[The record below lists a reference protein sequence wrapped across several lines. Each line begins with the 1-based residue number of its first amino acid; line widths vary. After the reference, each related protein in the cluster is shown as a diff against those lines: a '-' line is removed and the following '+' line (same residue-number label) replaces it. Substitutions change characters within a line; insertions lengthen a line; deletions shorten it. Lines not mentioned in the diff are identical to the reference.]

1 MKTLKYI
8 VMAMALLGLASCV
21 KDVDFD
27 GEQTESM
34 LVVNGL
40 QQVGKPA
47 NLCIEKS
54 LFFMDAQYDC
64 RVKDLE
70 VDLYVNGVFK
80 ESLQVRDSLVTNVYY
95 DWNWDWNWDDEVE
108 PIEQEYLAYA
118 FNYCEGQYVL
128 CAGDRLYFEVRS
140 SEFATATAEVTMPH
154 IPNVVSFDT
163 VSIDYEGNLAQF
175 ALVIDDPL
183 GPDYYN
189 LYPSETMNGF
199 VSSDLGF
206 SDYTDI
212 GVDDFMGESTEYYG
226 FGMVNILRDT
236 YFDGTTHTVLLQKWY
251 WEDWE
256 GAPFILEV
264 SRVDEHLCRYKSSYD
279 AYQQSDPESMLGMF
293 AEPVQVYSN
302 VTNAMGV
309 VCAQSEPV
317 VFVIDLTN
325 E

>member
-1 MKTLKYI
+1 M
-8 VMAMALLGLASCV
+8 VMAVALLGLASCV

-47 NLCIEKS
+47 SLCIEKS

-64 RVKDLE
+64 RVKNLE

-80 ESLQVRDSLVTNVYY
+80 ESLQVRDSLVSDVYY
-95 DWNWDWNWDDEVE
+95 DWNWDWNMNWDEIE

-128 CAGDRLYFEVRS
+128 CAGDRLHFEVRS
-140 SEFATATAEVTMPH
+140 SEFETATAEVTMPDM
-154 IPNVVSFDT
+154 PNVVSFDT
-163 VSIDYEGNLAQF
+163 VNVDYESGTIQF

-189 LYPSETMNGF
+189 LYPREGMDGF
-199 VSSDLGF
+199 MSSDPAF

-226 FGMVNILRDT
+226 YGLINIIRDR
-236 YFDGTTHTVLLQKWY
+236 YFDGTTYTVSLQKWA
-251 WEDWE
+251 WSEWSDE
-256 GAPFILEV
+256 PFILEV
-264 SRVDEHLCRYKSSYD
+264 SRVDEHLCRYKSSYE
-279 AYQQSDPESMLGMF
+279 AYQASDPESMLGMF
-293 AEPVQVYSN
+293 SEPVQVYSN
-302 VTNAMGV
+302 VENAMGV
-309 VCAQSEPV
+309 VCTQSQPV
-317 VFVIDLTN
+317 VFTIDLTN

>member
-1 MKTLKYI
+1 MRALKYI
-8 VMAMALLGLASCV
+8 MMAVALLGLASCV
-21 KDVDFD
+21 KDVEFD
-27 GEQTESM
+27 GEQTESL

-70 VDLYVNGVFK
+70 VDLYVNGAFK
-80 ESLQVRDSLVTNVYY
+80 ESLQVRDSLVTDVYY
-95 DWNWDWNWDDEVE
+95 
-108 PIEQEYLAYA
+108 EYLAYA

-140 SEFATATAEVTMPH
+140 SEFATATAEVIMPDT
-154 IPNVVSFDT
+154 PNVISFDT
-163 VSIDYEGNLAQF
+163 VSIDYEGSLAQF

-189 LYPSETMNGF
+189 LYPSEAMNGF
-199 VSSDLGF
+199 MSSDLGF
-206 SDYTDI
+206 SDYSDI

-226 FGMVNILRDT
+226 FGLVNVLRDT

-264 SRVDEHLCRYKSSYD
+264 SRVDEHLCRYKNSYD

-293 AEPVQVYSN
+293 SEPVQVYSN

-317 VFVIDLTN
+317 VFIIDLTN

>member
-1 MKTLKYI
+1 MRALKYI
-8 VMAMALLGLASCV
+8 MMAVALLGLASCV
-21 KDVDFD
+21 KDVEFD
-27 GEQTESM
+27 GEQTESL

-70 VDLYVNGVFK
+70 VDLYVNGAFK
-80 ESLQVRDSLVTNVYY
+80 ESLQVRDSLVTDVYY
-95 DWNWDWNWDDEVE
+95 
-108 PIEQEYLAYA
+108 EYLAYA

-140 SEFATATAEVTMPH
+140 SEFATATAEVVMPDT
-154 IPNVVSFDT
+154 PNVISFDT
-163 VSIDYEGNLAQF
+163 VSIDYEGSLAQF

-189 LYPSETMNGF
+189 LYPSEAMNGF
-199 VSSDLGF
+199 MSSDLGF
-206 SDYTDI
+206 SDYSDI

-226 FGMVNILRDT
+226 FGLVNVLRDT

-293 AEPVQVYSN
+293 SEPVQVYSN
-302 VTNAMGV
+302 VANAMGV

-317 VFVIDLTN
+317 VFIIDLTN

>member
-1 MKTLKYI
+1 M
-8 VMAMALLGLASCV
+8 MAVALLGLASCV
-21 KDVDFD
+21 KDVEFD
-27 GEQTESM
+27 GEQTESL

-70 VDLYVNGVFK
+70 VDLYVNGAFK
-80 ESLQVRDSLVTNVYY
+80 ESLQVRDSLVTDVYY
-95 DWNWDWNWDDEVE
+95 
-108 PIEQEYLAYA
+108 EYLAYA

-140 SEFATATAEVTMPH
+140 SEFATATAEVIMPDT
-154 IPNVVSFDT
+154 PNVISFDT
-163 VSIDYEGNLAQF
+163 VSIDYEGSLAQF

-189 LYPSETMNGF
+189 LYPSEAMNGF
-199 VSSDLGF
+199 MSSDLGF
-206 SDYTDI
+206 SDYSDI

-226 FGMVNILRDT
+226 FGLVNVLRDT

-293 AEPVQVYSN
+293 SEPVQVYSN

-317 VFVIDLTN
+317 VFIIDLTN